1 MKSKLALRILPAFG
15 LLTATLFAQEAVTE
29 KKAAETALAM
39 KLSNPVSNLISVPV
53 QNNFDF
59 GAGPSGDGFQYKIDV
74 RPVIPFGIS
83 EDWNLISRTILPYI
97 YQDDVI
103 GTSSQSGLS
112 DTIQSFF
119 FSPKEPTDDGW
130 IWGAG
135 PVFLVPTATNDLL
148 GTEKWGT
155 GPTAVVLKQDGG
167 WTYGAL
173 ANHIWSFAGDG
184 NRQDVNASF
193 IQPFVSYTTDQQ
205 TTYDISTETGYDWA
219 NNQFT
224 VPLILA
230 VSQLVNIG
238 ETPVQFT
245 LAGKYYAEAPDQGPE
260 WGLRFQVTLLFP
272 KS

>member
-130 IWGAG
+130 IWSRCETRCSQFPEPWTGRCLAG
-135 PVFLVPTATNDLL
+135 P
-148 GTEKWGT
+148 
-155 GPTAVVLKQDGG
+155 
-167 WTYGAL
+167 Y
-173 ANHIWSFAGDG
+173 
-184 NRQDVNASF
+184 
-193 IQPFVSYTTDQQ
+193 
-205 TTYDISTETGYDWA
+205 
-219 NNQFT
+219 
-224 VPLILA
+224 
-230 VSQLVNIG
+230 
-238 ETPVQFT
+238 
-245 LAGKYYAEAPDQGPE
+245 
-260 WGLRFQVTLLFP
+260 
-272 KS
+272 